1 MVCEQMGF
9 LKAIYQARFLFSD
22 HYHSLYIACE
32 GAGEGVDRR
41 IWGVT
46 WFSGRE
52 TVGEQSSI
60 TEIKWR
66 TKEN

>member
-32 GAGEGVDRR
+32 GAGEGK
-41 IWGVT
+41 IEEYGGSHG
-46 WFSGRE
+46 FQGGNGGG
-52 TVGEQSSI
+52 TVIDNGD
-60 TEIKWR
+60 
-66 TKEN
+66 